1 MLDMQEVFTKVCNH
15 LLKQGK
21 RCTAKNSKVCV
32 YRNAKG
38 RQCAVGCLIKD
49 EYYSPALEGA
59 NVEAPPV
66 RSALYYSGVNTADV
80 NMRRLLGDLQLLHD
94 KNYPKDWPARLR
106 TVAGMYGLVLPP
118 SLVATAQV
126 PPATA

>member
-21 RCTAKNSKVCV
+21 RSMAKNGTCV

-38 RQCAVGCLIKD
+38 RQCAVGCLITV
-49 EYYSPALEGA
+49 YHYSPSLEGA
-59 NVEAPPV
+59 SVAAPLV
-66 RSALYYSGVNTADV
+66 RSALYYSGVDTDDV

-106 TVAGMYGLVLPP
+106 TVAGIYGLVLPP